1 MAAGIEGRCP
11 FLDPAVRAAADQ
23 LPPERLL
30 GKQPLRR
37 WLAGR
42 VPVAVLRAKKRGF
55 ALPLDRWFRGALPWL
70 DLLRDQRTRQR
81 AHLQVNGIDRAL
93 DVHRSGAAN
102 LGHALYLLV
111 AFELY
116 LRTQEGSA

>member
-1 MAAGIEGRCP
+1 MCSSD
-11 FLDPAVRAAADQ
+11 L
-23 LPPERLL
+23 
-30 GKQPLRR
+30 
-37 WLAGR
+37 
-42 VPVAVLRAKKRGF
+42 LRAKKRGF

-81 AHLQVNGIDRAL
+81 AHLQANGIDRAL